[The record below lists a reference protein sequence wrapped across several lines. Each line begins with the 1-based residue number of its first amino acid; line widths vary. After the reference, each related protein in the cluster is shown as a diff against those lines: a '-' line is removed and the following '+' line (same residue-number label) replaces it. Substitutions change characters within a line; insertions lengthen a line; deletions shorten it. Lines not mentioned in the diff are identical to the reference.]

1 MEHDTEKLIVT
12 DENGKDIECNII
24 LTFDSDE
31 YEKSYVVYQIVGDES
46 GEYYA
51 ASFNPDDG
59 DEGKLFQVET
69 DEEWDLIE
77 EVLESFLEDQ
87 EDGDDEEE
95 DEENEETDDES
106 ETDEE

>member
-1 MEHDTEKLIVT
+1 MERNTEKLVVT
-12 DENGKDIECNII
+12 DENGKDIECDII

-31 YEKSYVVYQIVGDES
+31 YEKSYVIYQIVGDES

-51 ASFNPDDG
+51 ASFNPEDG
-59 DEGKLFQVET
+59 DEGKLFQIES

-77 EVLESFLEDQ
+77 EVLESFLE
-87 EDGDDEEE
+87 EEDDESGDEE
-95 DEENEETDDES
+95 DEEDDTNDET